1 MCAKYGYKESQ
12 SGWFYIYKWSDGSN
26 SFIKFGVTNRDLK
39 SRIREQ
45 AKHTNFTKT
54 LIYCRKFE
62 DGRIPKIIEDEVKS
76 SGVELNVISK
86 LQFPDGFTE
95 TTLISN
101 LNKILKIVEKY
112 SKEVSV

>member
-1 MCAKYGYKESQ
+1 MKA
-12 SGWFYIYKWSDGSN
+12 
-26 SFIKFGVTNRDLK
+26 
-39 SRIREQ
+39 
-45 AKHTNFTKT
+45 
-54 LIYCRKFE
+54 
-62 DGRIPKIIEDEVKS
+62 

-95 TTLISN
+95 TTWISN